1 MRRRAAC
8 TAAVVLASVLS
19 ASAQSK
25 TAAPATVDP
34 CALLTKDD
42 AAAALGEPVAGPPQ
56 SKSMPGQAAMC
67 EYTGSGLHR
76 IHLNL
81 IFLDASSAAIYKA
94 MCAQKKKDGLTGLGE
109 TSCWYNDKHEE
120 LQALKGQQFFSIE
133 LRRGGDP
140 TEAIKAAARKVYE
153 RLK

>member
-1 MRRRAAC
+1 MRRAAC
-8 TAAVVLASVLS
+8 IAAVVFASILT

-25 TAAPATVDP
+25 TAGPATVDP
-34 CALLTKDD
+34 CSLLTKDD
-42 AAAALGEPVAGPPQ
+42 AVAALGEPVTGPQ
-56 SKSMPGQAAMC
+56 SKVVPGQAAMC